1 MSGKKQKS
9 SNLKL
14 AGIFLLLVFGLIS
27 LSIIFKI
34 FLIIKDSKFDGSNR
48 FTVGFTAK
56 NYSKIESFSPKDKTI
71 SIIIVDGNLRKQTL
85 SDFLEVPVDVN
96 VKTDEENNLSVD
108 TDLLNSLFTLGRQ
121 SNLNT
126 FDAFKLLLFSKL
138 SGAKI
143 MQKVLTTNSSSGQV
157 QDAVSNFLIDP
168 QVINE
173 NTNIEVI
180 NATDVYGLGSRFA
193 TLITNMGGNVILV
206 STSDKTSKNS
216 KVIYYQTKSYT
227 AEKIGEVLKI
237 PLEQTNKKSV
247 SDVIIIIG
255 EDKIQAQE
263 F

>member
-1 MSGKKQKS
+1 MSDKKKKS

-14 AGIFLLLVFGLIS
+14 AGIFLVIVFGLIS
-27 LSIIFKI
+27 FSIIFKI
-34 FLIIKDSKFDGSNR
+34 FLVIKNSKFDGSNR

-56 NYSKIESFSPKDKTI
+56 YYSKIESFSPKDKTI
-71 SIIIVDGNLRKQTL
+71 SIIIVNGNLKKQTL

-96 VKTDEENNLSVD
+96 VKTDEENNLSVN
-108 TDLLNSLFTLGRQ
+108 TDLLNSLIALNRE

-143 MQKVLTTNSSSGQV
+143 VQKVLITNSSQSQI
-157 QDAVSNFLIDP
+157 QDATSNLLIDS

-173 NTNIEVI
+173 NKNIEII
-180 NATDVYGLGSRFA
+180 NATDTYGLGSRFA
-193 TLITNMGGNVILV
+193 MLITNMGGNVILV
-206 STSDKTSKNS
+206 STSDTISKNS

-237 PLEQTNKKSV
+237 PLEQTDKKSV

-255 EDKIQAQE
+255 EDKVKAQ
-263 F
+263 